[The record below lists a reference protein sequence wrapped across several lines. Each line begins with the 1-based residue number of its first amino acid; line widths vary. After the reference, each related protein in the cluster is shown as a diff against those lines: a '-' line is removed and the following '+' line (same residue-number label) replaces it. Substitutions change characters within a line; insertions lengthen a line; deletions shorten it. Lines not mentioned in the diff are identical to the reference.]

1 MPISAAYIERVTST
15 LWREWQFFLTVDPVI
30 VRSPAMSSNGV
41 VDSAMVA
48 ASSAAANTTSE
59 NELRALLAT
68 SRGKC

>member
-1 MPISAAYIERVTST
+1 MAI
-15 LWREWQFFLTVDPVI
+15 FLTADPVI